1 MPSSAER
8 TSENVALSTHAH
20 TLMAPEAV
28 LTFRCECEHPLC
40 RDFVVLSL
48 AEYDGATRDSRAV
61 VTLLHGDVD
70 GRSVVERTSRFCI
83 VEEAQIPL

>member
-1 MPSSAER
+1 MPSSAAR
-8 TSENVALSTHAH
+8 MRENAALCTRAK

-48 AEYDGATRDSRAV
+48 AEYDGATTGSRAV
-61 VTLLHGDVD
+61 VTPLHGDVD
-70 GRSVVERTSRFCI
+70 GRSVVKRTSRFCI